1 MYLTHLSLHDFR
13 TYQHLELPLSPGTT
27 VLVGPNGVGKT
38 NIVEAIGYLATQDS
52 HRVSQDAPLVRFGA
66 ERALIA
72 GQVNRGDR
80 LTRVEVEINPRR
92 RNRARVNRADF
103 SRAREALGILRSI
116 LFVPED
122 LELVKGEPEV
132 RRRFLDDLVVQL
144 RPDQAAVRNEFD
156 RVLRQRNA
164 LLKSARASGGF
175 TEAHEATL
183 DVWDMHF
190 AQAAAPLM
198 RNRIHV
204 AKLLA
209 PHVAQAYSELTNGA
223 KAATLRYFTTVVDE
237 AETLGSVDGP
247 VAEQTLLTPDMVHI
261 TDVVSQALE
270 ASRARDI
277 ERATTT
283 VGPHRDDVML
293 GLGSAP
299 AKGFASHGETWSLA
313 LALRLAAFRVLMEDD
328 PSEAARPVL
337 ILDDVFAELD
347 EFRRQRLVAALADA
361 EQVVVT
367 AAVGSEIP
375 QGLDAT
381 VVRVSPGEV
390 MIDDATNA

>member
-1 MYLTHLSLHDFR
+1 M
-13 TYQHLELPLSPGTT
+13 
-27 VLVGPNGVGKT
+27 
-38 NIVEAIGYLATQDS
+38 
-52 HRVSQDAPLVRFGA
+52 
-66 ERALIA
+66 
-72 GQVNRGDR
+72 
-80 LTRVEVEINPRR
+80 
-92 RNRARVNRADF
+92 
-103 SRAREALGILRSI
+103 
-116 LFVPED
+116 
-122 LELVKGEPEV
+122 
-132 RRRFLDDLVVQL
+132 
-144 RPDQAAVRNEFD
+144 RNEFD

-190 AQAAAPLM
+190 AQAAAPLV

-223 KAATLRYFTTVVDE
+223 KAATLRYFATVVDE
-237 AETLGSVDGP
+237 AETVGSVDGP
-247 VAEQTLLTPDMVHI
+247 VAEQTLLTPDIVHI

-328 PSEAARPVL
+328 PSDAARPVL